1 MEFPND
7 WENERNKPLKSLI
20 SDMLSINPDDRPSAE
35 EVLPRVQAIKK
46 SRRLDKMLIRR
57 RLKLLERMAQRRR
70 LELRR

>member
-1 MEFPND
+1 MINMFGS
-7 WENERNKPLKSLI
+7 KMSLWK
-20 SDMLSINPDDRPSAE
+20 
-35 EVLPRVQAIKK
+35 AIKK